1 MIPLLAYMLARV
13 SKIRLRI
20 EGLIMIYG
28 VIVGIILYFII
39 KFYWTKY
46 KNKNQ

>member
-1 MIPLLAYMLARV
+1 
-13 SKIRLRI
+13 
-20 EGLIMIYG
+20 MIYG